1 MKGVP
6 VRIIEPSERTAFA
19 YRIEGGMDARDLD
32 EIEAM
37 DSGYVTGENWPS
49 IVSESVDVRHRMRY
63 MRGRSL
69 GFRYL
74 GTVDPDYWRF
84 LRGIDPDLPP
94 IAAWMCSEF
103 YLNGTERVSDIL
115 ENLEQVNPLRYS
127 KPRANG
133 TYRRKVWDM
142 MERSALEAE
151 LGEIADEDLLSNLA
165 LERVP
170 VGRFGSTEIEEIG
183 EGAYSMKLVLSV
195 RYIGRL
201 RPSGTS

>member
-1 MKGVP
+1 MPAVP
-6 VRIIEPSERTAFA
+6 LRIIEPSERTAFA

-37 DSGYVTGENWPS
+37 DSDYVTGENWPT

-74 GTVDPDYWRF
+74 GTVDPEYWRF
-84 LRGIDPDLPP
+84 LRSIDPDLPP

-115 ENLEQVNPLRYS
+115 ENLEQVNPLKYS
-127 KPRANG
+127 KPRTNG
-133 TYRRKVWDM
+133 TYRRKVRDM
-142 MERSALEAE
+142 MERSAGDAG
-151 LGEIADEDLLSNLA
+151 LGQVAGDGLLDNLA

-183 EGAYSMKLVLSV
+183 GGAYSMRLVLSV

-201 RPSGTS
+201 KPPGTV